1 MSDPKKLM
9 FRIKNKIESEKLTI
23 NSQMYFIED
32 TAVYI
37 ASDLAGRKCTLS
49 MAWLE
54 GELLKIKTL
63 YEPQGIVTIQK
74 VLTNREKEA
83 MLIMVADS
91 SIVVVSSK
99 DPKGCAPQV
108 IKQPAK

>member
-1 MSDPKKLM
+1 MPDLKKLM
-9 FRIKNKIESEKLTI
+9 FRVKNKMDTEKLTI

-32 TAVYI
+32 TAVFI
-37 ASDLAGRKCTLS
+37 AGDLALRKCTLS

-63 YEPQGIVTIQK
+63 YEPQGTVTIQK
-74 VLTNREKEA
+74 ALTNREKEA
-83 MLIMVADS
+83 MLIMVGDGA
-91 SIVVVSSK
+91 IVVVSSK

-108 IKQPAK
+108 IKQQAK